1 MGWVWEG
8 RTVNS
13 LRLEGGNGGAREQN
27 KVVNVLV
34 ERHKHSLSPATFT
47 VQANITKGIS
57 SQRSELPFEN
67 MQYHISIS
75 KIAF

>member
-27 KVVNVLV
+27 KVVNVFV
-34 ERHKHSLSPATFT
+34 E
-47 VQANITKGIS
+47 
-57 SQRSELPFEN
+57 
-67 MQYHISIS
+67 
-75 KIAF
+75 